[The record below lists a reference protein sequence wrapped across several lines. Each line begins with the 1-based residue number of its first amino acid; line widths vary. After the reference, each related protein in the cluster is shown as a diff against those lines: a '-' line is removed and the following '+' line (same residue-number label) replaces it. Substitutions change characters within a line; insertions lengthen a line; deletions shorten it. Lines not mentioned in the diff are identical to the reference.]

1 MTIQVVFSNK
11 PSAINKKLIK
21 FFNLNLLNLNKATL
35 VFDFEVAHPKNIK
48 KYVNKGITNYPVMI
62 NPNGSKTVGVEKI
75 ISKLKGS
82 VQQYNKKVNNK
93 TDKERLDDYWKQTL
107 GDITIDESGKPKC
120 DDEDGSDDIS
130 EDISKKVQA
139 AFSQRNIE
147 SGVGKEPT
155 KKQPRPPI
163 STSRNNNLIDKTPA
177 ETIKSMGTGDMD
189 DILMAKFFENQEE
202 TI

>member
-35 VFDFEVAHPKNIK
+35 VFDFEVAHPDYVK
-48 KYVNKGITNYPVMI
+48 KYVNRGITNYPVMI
-62 NPNGSKTVGVEKI
+62 NPNGSKIVGVEKI
-75 ISKLKGS
+75 IIALKDN
-82 VQQYNKKVNNK
+82 VQKYNKQVNSK

-120 DDEDGSDDIS
+120 DDEDIT

-139 AFSQRNIE
+139 AFSQRNVE
-147 SGVGKEPT
+147 SSTGKGT
-155 KKQPRPPI
+155 SKKPSRSAPI
-163 STSRNNNLIDKTPA
+163 STSRPNNLIDQTPS
-177 ETIKSMGTGDMD
+177 ETIKSMGTNDMD

-202 TI
+202 TT